1 MARARAM
8 EAVVMEDGLVVAAT
22 REVAGY
28 SRQVAWVATEGAAR
42 EEGAKAA
49 ARENSPPP
57 SPAAAAWP
65 VAAMEVAAAESPH
78 GCPQRR
84 S

>member
-1 MARARAM
+1 
-8 EAVVMEDGLVVAAT
+8 MEDGLVVAAT

-49 ARENSPPP
+49 ARENSPHPP
-57 SPAAAAWP
+57 PPAAAAAWP

-78 GCPQRR
+78 GCSQRR

>member
-1 MARARAM
+1 M

-49 ARENSPPP
+49 ARENSPHPP
-57 SPAAAAWP
+57 PAAAAWP

-78 GCPQRR
+78 GCSQRR

>member
-1 MARARAM
+1 
-8 EAVVMEDGLVVAAT
+8 MEDGLVVAAA

-49 ARENSPPP
+49 ERESSP
-57 SPAAAAWP
+57 PAAAAWP